1 MAWHDGL
8 NPNSQTFGIA
18 ASGSARVRVMA
29 GPGTGKSFA
38 MKRRVARLL
47 ESGVDPRQILAVT
60 FTRVAAD
67 DLHRELV
74 QMGVPRCDELKGQT
88 LHSLGLKILSRQ
100 SVLAALGRQPRPLN
114 RFEEQALI
122 CDLAGQ
128 FGGKRPVGRLLQAYN
143 AAWAQAQ
150 GVQPGYPQGSQEQLF
165 ANAVLS
171 WMHFHQSM
179 LIGEIVPYLLVY
191 LANNPLAPEL
201 TEFSHILV
209 DEFQDLNQAEQRII
223 ELLAQANHACIVG
236 DDDQSIYS
244 FKFANP
250 DGIRDW
256 HLTNPGTVDFQLAD
270 CHRCPETVVDMANAL
285 IAHNQARTPRALTK
299 IPAKGPGLVST
310 RQFQTIEAEVA
321 FITQEINNLIGR
333 GTAQPGDIIVLVQR
347 AKIGKLIFD
356 ALRDAL
362 VPVKSYYEE
371 SELDTP
377 AAQEQFALFK
387 LLLNP
392 QDRVALRY
400 LLGLGHGDLRA
411 NQYRRLRS
419 YCELHGTAPWDTL
432 VLLSN
437 GQLNLPHS
445 NTLIQ
450 RFNVIQAQLQHL
462 AVFVANL
469 QLLVDAL
476 FPAANPALSELR
488 FLALEILGLLPVGSN
503 ASDLLGEMME
513 RITKPEVPA
522 TVHQVRLMSLH
533 KSKGLSSPVV
543 FVAGCVQCLL
553 PKLADPGTPHA
564 QQVASMEE
572 QRRLFYVGITRV
584 KADPPNHAGRL
595 YLTYC
600 RTMGM
605 ALAMQAGIA
614 GQTAYGV
621 THVQPSQ
628 FIAQLGN
635 SAPRPI
641 AG

>member
-1 MAWHDGL
+1 
-8 NPNSQTFGIA
+8 
-18 ASGSARVRVMA
+18 MA

-47 ESGVDPRQILAVT
+47 ESGVDPSHILAVT

-74 QMGVPRCDELKGQT
+74 QMGVPGCDQLKGQT

-100 SVLAALGRQPRPLN
+100 AVLAALGRHPRPLN

-128 FGGKRPVGRLLQAYN
+128 FGGKRAVGKLLQAYN

-150 GVQPGYPQGSQEQLF
+150 GVQPGYPLGSQEQLF
-165 ANAVLS
+165 SNAVLS

-191 LANNPLAPEL
+191 LVNNPLAPEL
-201 TEFSHILV
+201 AEFSHILV

-223 ELLAQANHACIVG
+223 ALLSHANHACIVG

-256 HLTNPGTVDFQLAD
+256 HITNAGTVDFQLSD

-285 IAHNQARTPRALTK
+285 IAHNQARTPRTLTK
-299 IPAKGPGLVST
+299 IPTKGPGLVST

-321 FITQEINNLIGR
+321 FITQEINNLIGQ
-333 GTAQPGDIIVLVQR
+333 GIAQPGEIIVLVQR
-347 AKIGKLIFD
+347 ARIGKLIYD

-387 LLLNP
+387 LLLDP
-392 QDRVALRY
+392 HDRVALRY
-400 LLGLGHGDLRA
+400 LLGLNHVDLRA
-411 NQYRRLRS
+411 NPYRRLQS
-419 YCELHGTAPWDTL
+419 YCENNGIAPWDAL
-432 VLLSN
+432 VLLSS
-437 GQLNLPHS
+437 GQINLPHS
-445 NTLIQ
+445 NTLVQ
-450 RFNVIQAQLQHL
+450 RFNAIQAQLQHL
-462 AVFVANL
+462 AAFVPNL
-469 QLLVDAL
+469 PLLVDAL
-476 FPAANPALSELR
+476 FPAGNLALSELR
-488 FLALEILGLLPVGSN
+488 FLALEILALLPAGST
-503 ASDLLGEMME
+503 APDLLGEMME

-543 FVAGCVQCLL
+543 FIAGCVQGLL
-553 PKLADPGTPHA
+553 PKLAEPGTPHA

-584 KADPPNHAGRL
+584 KADPPNHVGRL
-595 YLTYC
+595 YLSYC
-600 RTMGM
+600 QTMGM
-605 ALAMQAGIA
+605 ALAMQSGIV

-635 SAPRPI
+635 AAPQPV

>member
-8 NPNSQTFGIA
+8 DPNSHTFGIA
-18 ASGSARVRVMA
+18 SSASTRVRVMA

-60 FTRVAAD
+60 FTRVAAE

-74 QMGVPRCDELKGQT
+74 QMSVPGCADLKGQT

-100 SVLAALGRQPRPLN
+100 AVLASLGRIPRPLN
-114 RFEEQALI
+114 RFEEQGLI
-122 CDLAGQ
+122 CDLAAA
-128 FGGKRPVGRLLQAYN
+128 FGGKRAVGKLLQAYN

-150 GVQPGYPQGSQEQLF
+150 GIQPGYPQGSQEQLF
-165 ANAVLS
+165 SNAVLS
-171 WMHFHQSM
+171 WMHFHRSM

-223 ELLAQANHACIVG
+223 ELLAQANEACIVG

-250 DGIRDW
+250 EGIRDW
-256 HLTNPGTVDFQLAD
+256 HLANPGTVDFQLAD

-285 IAHNQARTPRALTK
+285 IAHNQARTPRSLTK
-299 IPAKGPGLVST
+299 LPAKGGGVVRT
-310 RQFQTIEAEVA
+310 IQFQTIEAEVE
-321 FITQEINNLIGR
+321 FIAQEINRLVGQGI
-333 GTAQPGDIIVLVQR
+333 AQPGDIIVLVQR
-347 AKIGKLIFD
+347 AKIGKLIFE
-356 ALRDAL
+356 ALRATL
-362 VPVKSYYEE
+362 MPVKSYYEE
-371 SELDTP
+371 SEVDTP

-387 LLLNP
+387 LLLDS

-400 LLGLGHGDLRA
+400 LLGIGHAELRA
-411 NQYRRLRS
+411 NQYQRLRA
-419 YCELHGTAPWDTL
+419 YCETNGTAPWDTL
-432 VLLSN
+432 VLLSQ
-437 GQLNLPHS
+437 GQISIPHS

-450 RFNVIQAQLQHL
+450 RFNVIRGQLQQL
-462 AVFVANL
+462 AAFIPNL
-469 QLLVDAL
+469 QGLIDAL
-476 FPAANPALSELR
+476 FPIANPALIELR
-488 FLALEILGLLPVGSN
+488 LLALEIAALLPIGST
-503 ASDLLGEMME
+503 ASDLLAEMLE

-543 FVAGCVQCLL
+543 FVAGCVQGLL
-553 PKLADPGTPHA
+553 PKLADPGVSQAIQT
-564 QQVASMEE
+564 ASMEE

-584 KADPPNHAGRL
+584 KADPPNHLGRL

-600 RTMGM
+600 RTMPSG
-605 ALAMQAGIA
+605 LAMQAGIA
-614 GQTAYGV
+614 GQGAYGV
-621 THVQPSQ
+621 TRLHPSQ
-628 FIAQLGN
+628 FLAQLGN
-635 SAPRPI
+635 AAPQPV